1 MRPTLARRVDI
12 GLRSGAQKAGR
23 MQAFDYVAPST
34 VQEAVAVL
42 AKHGPAARVLAGGTD
57 IIIQAREGR
66 RDVAVMVD
74 VKGIA
79 EVTQLTHNSDGSLRI
94 GAATPC
100 IRIYRDPE
108 IRKRFPCLVDSAS
121 LIGGVQIQSRASLG
135 GNLCNSGPAGDSI
148 PTLIALGATCEIT
161 GPSGSRTVPV
171 EQFCTGPGRN
181 VLQNGEMLV
190 SLSFPA
196 PAAHSGAAFQR
207 FIPRNE
213 MDIAVA
219 NAAANVTLSAD
230 GQSFESARIA
240 IGAVGPTPLYVEA
253 AGAALAGQPVNEA
266 TITRACEAA
275 QAAATP
281 ITDMRG
287 SIEQRKHLV
296 GVLTR
301 RVINTAVGR
310 ARA

>member
-1 MRPTLARRVDI
+1 
-12 GLRSGAQKAGR
+12 
-23 MQAFDYVAPST
+23 MQAFDYVAPSS

-79 EVTQLTHNSDGSLRI
+79 ELTQITHNGDGSLRI

-100 IRIYRDPE
+100 ARIYSDPV
-108 IRKRFPCLVDSAS
+108 IKQRFPAIVDSAS
-121 LIGGVQIQSRASLG
+121 LIGGIQIQSRASLG

-148 PTLIALGATCEIT
+148 PTMIALGAVCEIT
-161 GPSGSRTVPV
+161 GPGGSRTVKV
-171 EQFCTGPGRN
+171 EDFCTAPGRN

-190 SLSFPA
+190 SLLFPA
-196 PAAHSGAAFQR
+196 PSGNSGAAFER

-219 NAAANVTLSAD
+219 NAASNVTLSAD
-230 GQSFESARIA
+230 GQTFQSARIA
-240 IGAVGPTPLYVEA
+240 IGAVAPTPLYVEA
-253 AGAALAGQPVNEA
+253 AGAALAGQPVNDA
-266 TITRACEAA
+266 TIARACEAA
-275 QAAATP
+275 QAAASP
-281 ITDMRG
+281 INDMRG
-287 SIEQRKHLV
+287 TIEQRKHLV
-296 GVLTR
+296 GVLVR
-301 RVINTAVGR
+301 RTINKAVQR
-310 ARA
+310 ARG

>member
-1 MRPTLARRVDI
+1 
-12 GLRSGAQKAGR
+12 
-23 MQAFDYVAPST
+23 MQAFDYVAPAS

-42 AKHGPAARVLAGGTD
+42 AKHGAAARVLAGGTD
-57 IIIQAREGR
+57 LIIQAREGR

-79 EVTQLTHNSDGSLRI
+79 ELTAISLAGDGSLRI
-94 GAATPC
+94 GAAASC
-100 IRIYRDPE
+100 ASIYNNTAVA
-108 IRKRFPCLVDSAS
+108 KAFPALIDSAS
-121 LIGGVQIQSRASLG
+121 LIGGIQIQSRASLG

-161 GPSGSRTVPV
+161 GPGGSRTVKV
-171 EQFCTGPGRN
+171 EDFCTAPGRN

-190 SLSFPA
+190 ALTFPA
-196 PAAHSGAAFQR
+196 PAAHSGAAFER

-219 NAAANVTLSAD
+219 NAASSVTLSAD
-230 GQSFESARIA
+230 GSSFTAARIA
-240 IGAVGPTPLYVEA
+240 VGAVAPTPLFVPA
-253 AGAALAGQPVNEA
+253 AGAALVGQPVNEA
-266 TITRACEAA
+266 TVAKACEAA

-287 SIEQRKHLV
+287 SVDQRKHLV
-296 GVLTR
+296 GVLVR
-301 RVINTAVGR
+301 RTINKAVQR
-310 ARA
+310 ARG

>member
-1 MRPTLARRVDI
+1 
-12 GLRSGAQKAGR
+12 
-23 MQAFDYVAPST
+23 MQAFDYVAPGS

-42 AKHGPAARVLAGGTD
+42 AKHGAAARVLAGGTD
-57 IIIQAREGR
+57 LIIQAREGR

-79 EVTQLTHNSDGSLRI
+79 DLTQLNLASDGSLRI
-94 GAATPC
+94 GAATSC
-100 IRIYRDPE
+100 SAIYQDAGVAR
-108 IRKRFPCLVDSAS
+108 RFPALVDSTTV
-121 LIGGVQIQSRASLG
+121 IGSVQIQSRASIG

-148 PTLIALGATCEIT
+148 PTLIALGATCHIA
-161 GPSGSRTVPV
+161 GPGGERSVSV
-171 EQFCTGPGRN
+171 EDFCTGPGRN

-196 PAAHSGAAFQR
+196 PAAHSGAAFER

-219 NAAANVTLSAD
+219 NAASNVTLSAD
-230 GQSFESARIA
+230 GQTFTAARIA
-240 IGAVGPTPLYVEA
+240 IGAVAPTPLFVPA
-253 AGAALAGQPVNEA
+253 AGAALVGQPVSDA
-266 TITRACEAA
+266 TIAKACEAA

-287 SIEQRKHLV
+287 SVEQRKHLV
-296 GVLTR
+296 GVLVR
-301 RVINTAVGR
+301 RTINKAVQR
-310 ARA
+310 ARG